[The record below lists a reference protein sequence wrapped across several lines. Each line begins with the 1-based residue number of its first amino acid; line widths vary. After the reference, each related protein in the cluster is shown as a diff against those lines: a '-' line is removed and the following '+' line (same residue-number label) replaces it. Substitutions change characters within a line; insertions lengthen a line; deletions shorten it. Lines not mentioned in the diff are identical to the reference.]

1 MPLSGSRPETRTTGG
16 TCRLP
21 ARACAAFSWL
31 LLARRYWLRCGVS
44 SSLDLLR
51 RATDVTK
58 TLTAF
63 VPRTHPAP
71 ALSCVHTYPTNTSSS
86 RWSLS
91 PRTLYS
97 ARILAQYSCERKYIY
112 TKPAFCRRILWVM
125 RTYAAHSD
133 KSPFADS
140 TITAMRLSDEPGGR
154 GHPPFQPSSPF
165 AQTWQGAT
173 KGRFRIHARV
183 ASLSLGRH
191 PGGEH
196 RQGGT
201 YAHRCTLSFHSE
213 TSTHVTMISTTHC
226 RSAIHHNKTLVRDR
240 VSPRR
245 GDR

>member
-1 MPLSGSRPETRTTGG
+1 MFHAPTPPQPCRAYIRTRQI
-16 TCRLP
+16 P
-21 ARACAAFSWL
+21 P
-31 LLARRYWLRCGVS
+31 
-44 SSLDLLR
+44 R
-51 RATDVTK
+51 RA
-58 TLTAF
+58 A
-63 VPRTHPAP
+63 
-71 ALSCVHTYPTNTSSS
+71 